1 MHFFACSDTLN
12 IKSFIVNTLYTLK
25 NVVYSIFKTAIAA
38 MQWSKRKILLIIAA
52 FMIGM
57 SDVILEEDKTVNTT
71 QNQTEHQDR
80 KHEDDPTE

>member
-1 MHFFACSDTLN
+1 M
-12 IKSFIVNTLYTLK
+12 
-25 NVVYSIFKTAIAA
+25 VYPIFKTAIAA

-57 SDVILEEDKTVNTT
+57 SNVIMEEDKTVNNS

-80 KHEDDPTE
+80 KHEDDPAE